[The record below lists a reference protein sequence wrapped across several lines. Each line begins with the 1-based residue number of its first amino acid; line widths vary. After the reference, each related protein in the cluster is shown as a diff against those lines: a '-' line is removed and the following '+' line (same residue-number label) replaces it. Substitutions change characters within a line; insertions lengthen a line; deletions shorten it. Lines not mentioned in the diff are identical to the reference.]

1 MTSSESPSERGPTRT
16 AAEWQRRYQEADTP
30 WDSGLV
36 DVELQRVVDEYA
48 AAVKAAGGSLG
59 SAVEF
64 GCGTG
69 TNALYL
75 AQAGFAVTAIDYSP
89 LAIEKARHRAAAC
102 AVDVRWLVGDLA
114 TIDSAAESFD
124 FFFDRGCYHCVR
136 RAGQLSGYL
145 KAIERLMRPGGTL
158 LILAGNADDSESGGP
173 PKVAAADLVGDF
185 EKHCR
190 IERLAAYC
198 FQEADGS
205 AGPLAW
211 SALLR
216 RR

>member
-1 MTSSESPSERGPTRT
+1 MPSNCPSDPGPTRT
-16 AAEWQRRYQEADTP
+16 AEDWQRRYQEGDTP

-36 DVELQRVVDEYA
+36 DEELKRVVADYA
-48 AAVKAAGGSLG
+48 LARKALGGRLG
-59 SAVEF
+59 NAVEF

-69 TNALYL
+69 TNSLFL
-75 AQAGFAVTAIDYSP
+75 AQAGFDVTAIDYSP
-89 LAIEKARHRAAAC
+89 LAIEKARLRAAANS
-102 AVDVRWLVGDLA
+102 VDVRWLVGDLSA
-114 TIDSAAESFD
+114 IDSAADSFD
-124 FFFDRGCYHCVR
+124 FLFDRGCYHCVR

-145 KAIERLMRPGGTL
+145 KAVERLMRPGATL
-158 LILAGNADDSESGGP
+158 LILAGNADDSEAGGP

-185 EKHCR
+185 ERLCR
-190 IERLAAYC
+190 IERLAAYR